1 MRSVALLL
9 LVCMLSTGRAV
20 QVQAQEEE
28 KYLVGDGRFGPW
40 RLGTSEQDLLKEF
53 SSRFGSG
60 FRIDP
65 PFNHRLPGAA
75 KAYFWRS
82 AGFQFVAYEGKV
94 VSIAIWRRYTD
105 PTPNAELMRYKTKE
119 GIGIGVPLSSVI
131 SAYRQ
136 PARQWEVRWGPTAVS
151 TAMVWPSL
159 GLYLEIRGADVDA
172 IGVYDTSAPWQYR

>member
-1 MRSVALLL
+1 MRGVALFL
-9 LVCMLSTGRAV
+9 LVCTLSAGWAV
-20 QVQAQEEE
+20 RIQAQEEG
-28 KYLVGDGRFGPW
+28 KYLVGDGRLGPW
-40 RLGTSEQDLLKEF
+40 RLGISEQDLLKEF

-75 KAYFWRS
+75 KAYFWRT

-119 GIGIGVPLSSVI
+119 GIGIGVPLSTASV
-131 SAYRQ
+131 R
-136 PARQWEVRWGPTAVS
+136 ARQRRSAQRRCNGTRW
-151 TAMVWPSL
+151 L
-159 GLYLEIRGADVDA
+159 GGLAARPPCPRVAESRLTPCGWTGGDME
-172 IGVYDTSAPWQYR
+172 SPPWS